1 LTSTLNFSFWTDDK
15 EKESYCRRYKNK
27 IYLGYEALCVAI
39 NQALDVNITFQFYIE
54 KVFNIF
60 IIKRMELIY

>member
-1 LTSTLNFSFWTDDK
+1 MTSTLNFSFWTDDK

-39 NQALDVNITFQFYIE
+39 NQALDVNIKFDFYI
-54 KVFNIF
+54 KKLFNILF
-60 IIKRMELIY
+60 IKRMKLIY